1 MLSNAAEYFF
11 RSGVQG
17 KRLRATVMLLLAS
30 ALRAPEAQGQ
40 GSVSDAEA
48 ASEQLGKQKGVAEIA
63 EMIHVASL
71 LHDDVLDNA
80 ATRRGMC
87 APLASPCVAPRGRA
101 VCNRGGQEGVRSTRV
116 GPGDIESDE
125 SSPCRPAI
133 VPPLF
138 CGGSGR

>member
-30 ALRAPEAQGQ
+30 ALRAPEGEGPGERA
-40 GSVSDAEA
+40 VAEA
-48 ASEQLGKQKGVAEIA
+48 EQLLGKQKGVAEIA

-87 APLASPCVAPRGRA
+87 APRLG
-101 VCNRGGQEGVRSTRV
+101 
-116 GPGDIESDE
+116 
-125 SSPCRPAI
+125 
-133 VPPLF
+133 
-138 CGGSGR
+138 